1 MALDTSPRGRGA
13 WHRIPR
19 RAWSLLL
26 CSALVALAPRM
37 ASAETIVIAAEDDW
51 APYSSLKPNK
61 SAPEGFAVDLVREA
75 FKSQGIDVKFES
87 VPFTRCMFLAK
98 TGAVAGC
105 FNASPVDDSRGEYVW
120 HTTPMFKEDLAIFAL
135 ASEPRRDLGLKDL
148 EGKTAGYTLGYICP
162 GDFMSD
168 TRIRKRGVKSDK
180 LLLNMLLAG
189 RVDYILMD
197 LLPGEMRI
205 NADPV
210 ARARIKPVGTVSTN
224 GFWVAFSKKRPD
236 AQRLADTFEKGLL
249 DLKTTGRYQAMD
261 EALRRQATAL

>member
-1 MALDTSPRGRGA
+1 MALDRSPGDRV
-13 WHRIPR
+13 
-19 RAWSLLL
+19 AWSRTSRRTLSHFLCTLLIGL
-26 CSALVALAPRM
+26 APLVAA
-37 ASAETIVIAAEDDW
+37 AETVVIAAEDDW
-51 APYSSLKPNK
+51 APYSSLPPNK

-120 HTTPMFKEDLAIFAL
+120 HTTPMFKEDLAIFGL
-135 ASEPRRDLGLKDL
+135 TSNPRRDLSLKDL

-162 GDFMSD
+162 GDFMSNN
-168 TRIRKRGVKSDK
+168 RIRKRGVKSDK

-197 LLPGEMRI
+197 LVPGEMRVS
-205 NADPV
+205 ADPA
-210 ARARIKPVGTVSTN
+210 ARALIKPVGTVSTN
-224 GFWVAFSKKRPD
+224 GFWLAFSKKRPD
-236 AQRLADTFEKGLL
+236 AQRLADTFEKGLQ
-249 DLKTTGRYQAMD
+249 DMKTTGRYQALG
-261 EALRRQATAL
+261 EELRRRTTAL